1 MKGNRVATYARFSSS
16 LQREESIQAQERA
29 MKKYCED
36 NGYIIVASYRDEA
49 RSATSDNRPQFLQA
63 IADSGKNMFD
73 ILLVHKLDRFSR
85 NRYDSAIYRSK
96 LKKNGVRV
104 HSVLERLDDSPES
117 IILEAL
123 LEGMSE
129 YYSRNLS
136 REVSKGLL
144 ENFYAGK
151 FTGGLTPYGFSVDEN
166 MKYIINEE
174 EAPAIRLAFSM
185 YAKGRGYSEILKTL
199 DEKGYKSRKGEPFS
213 KAWLNSAL
221 RNEKYHGVY
230 VYRKQ
235 NPRRNSFNHGMSTET
250 LRMVGGCPAIVSD
263 ELFEKVQ
270 HQMKLNSYYCFR
282 EAEKVAKGGF
292 PLLRGITFC
301 GECGKRMAIN
311 TRTSGRK
318 KEQVSTYR
326 CFLPKHVCRN
336 REFNKKYLE
345 DYVVMLLEKYLFNK
359 TSMRVAVENV
369 HRALEQKKMQIEKE
383 LFDLLVRV
391 DDLSEAMAT
400 VSDALKHSP
409 GSDIL
414 SVKMTKLESEKLDL
428 ENEARTKG
436 MQMAEC
442 ECDNV

>member
-1 MKGNRVATYARFSSS
+1 MKGNRVATYARFSSN
-16 LQREESIQAQERA
+16 LQREESIDAQERA

-36 NGYIIVASYRDEA
+36 NGYVIVAAYRDEA

-63 IADSGKNMFD
+63 IADSEKDMFD

-96 LKKNGVRV
+96 LKKNGVRLY
-104 HSVLERLDDSPES
+104 SVLERLDDSPES

-151 FTGGLTPYGFSVDEN
+151 YTGGLTPYGFSVDEN

-185 YAKGRGYSEILKTL
+185 YAKGYGYSEILKTL
-199 DEKGYKSRKGEPFS
+199 DEKGYRSRKGEPFS

-235 NPRRNSFNHGMSTET
+235 NPRKNSFNYGVRTEI
-250 LRMVGGCPAIVSD
+250 LRMPNGCPAIVSD

-270 HQMKLNSYYCFR
+270 HQMKLNSYYYFR
-282 EAEKVAKGGF
+282 ESEKTAKGGF

-301 GECGKRMAIN
+301 GEC
-311 TRTSGRK
+311 
-318 KEQVSTYR
+318 
-326 CFLPKHVCRN
+326 
-336 REFNKKYLE
+336 
-345 DYVVMLLEKYLFNK
+345 
-359 TSMRVAVENV
+359 
-369 HRALEQKKMQIEKE
+369 
-383 LFDLLVRV
+383 VR
-391 DDLSEAMAT
+391 
-400 VSDALKHSP
+400 
-409 GSDIL
+409 
-414 SVKMTKLESEKLDL
+414 
-428 ENEARTKG
+428 
-436 MQMAEC
+436 
-442 ECDNV
+442 